1 MDVQVEQVENQ
12 SVAFIRRVIATDEMT
27 ELFDSSFG
35 AVAEAVAEAGGQITG
50 PPFGW
55 YQGMPSDT
63 VDVAAGFPVDG
74 VVAGAIPGSEVVV
87 EERVG
92 GQAVVAM
99 HVGSYDGLSDTYAEV
114 MAWMEDND
122 LVSRDDMWEEYLTD
136 PGEEPDPS
144 NWQTR
149 LVLPVR

>member
-12 SVAFIRRVIATDEMT
+12 SVAFIRRVVALDAMPDF
-27 ELFDSSFG
+27 FDSSFH
-35 AVAEAVAEAGGQITG
+35 AVAEAVAEAGGRITG

-55 YQGMPSDT
+55 YHGMPSDT
-63 VDVAAGFPVDG
+63 ADVAAGFPVDG
-74 VVAGAIPGSEVVV
+74 VAAGAIPGSEVVV

>member
-27 ELFDSSFG
+27 DFFDSSFG
-35 AVAEAVAEAGGQITG
+35 AVAEAVAEAGAQITG

-74 VVAGAIPGSEVVV
+74 VVAGVIPGSEVVV

-122 LVSRDDMWEEYLTD
+122 LVSRDDIWEEYLTD
-136 PGEEPDPS
+136 PSEEPDPS

>member
-27 ELFDSSFG
+27 DFFDSSFG

-50 PPFGW
+50 PPFGG

-122 LVSRDDMWEEYLTD
+122 LVPRDDMWEEYLTD
-136 PGEEPDPS
+136 PGEEPDPAK
-144 NWQTR
+144 WQTR